1 MDLFWFEEG
10 LRVELG
16 INLVPRQGN
25 YPPLAHMIPPDSET
39 NTKTELEEQLR
50 SSETTV
56 ANLTLQLK
64 GEVRKTLL
72 NIDIPFSTIYWP
84 VKVCTTVY
92 RQLSTQLRE

>member
-25 YPPLAHMIPPDSET
+25 YPPLVHMIPPDSET
-39 NTKTELEEQLR
+39 NTQHKETELEEQLR

-56 ANLTLQLK
+56 ANLTLQLR

-72 NIDIPFSTIYWP
+72 TLA
-84 VKVCTTVY
+84 CAHAQ
-92 RQLSTQLRE
+92 RGLL